1 LLAMRSFF
9 VFITMSGPKR
19 LMSHS
24 TSAFRTG
31 VAGSRPH
38 RPRAGRAPGRPR
50 RWDLLLICTAG
61 LFMVAVTRTHVF
73 IPGASAV
80 RPGLLLAGLGL
91 LLWLANNKGI
101 RSLQH
106 LKQPIGYLAL
116 FIVVWAGASVPVALY
131 GTYALT
137 YYLTKFASVVLM
149 FLLVAAA
156 VRDIHD
162 VRRFLLLFA
171 IGALIFAFFATT
183 PGVARGIGAGGL
195 DPNDSAMLLVAGI
208 LPILYFFLRDRR
220 ILVKALLAFG
230 FLICCGAI
238 VASGSRGGF
247 LALLALVVYIVF
259 FYKAVSPTLRLTI
272 VAVLAAGIIGTA
284 SGDYWDRMRSITDD
298 DDYNLHEITGR
309 KQLWTRGVGYMF
321 ARPVLGV
328 GVNNF
333 AVAEGRHPDI
343 VRMIEG
349 GRGVKY
355 GVAHSM
361 WVEIGAELGIPGFLA
376 FIGLFV
382 LSIRYL
388 YRYTRMARRSRAP
401 PELRR
406 AGEIA
411 ATLIGILVALA
422 VGGTFLSQQ
431 YNGMIWGVFG
441 LVLGF
446 LKVAPPL
453 KARAPLRRAGNP
465 AATATWEGNRGGRQ
479 AADPTLAH
487 PSGQLHGG
495 ASAMRDGRGV
505 IRFAALRQT
514 ADGIGRADTLGSK

>member
-1 LLAMRSFF
+1 MVTATPSHAREGRIVASATGVSILLVMRSTFF
-9 VFITMSGPKR
+9 HYDEWPKR
-19 LMSHS
+19 LMPHS
-24 TSAFRTG
+24 KSAFRTG
-31 VAGSRPH
+31 AAGSRPH
-38 RPRAGRAPGRPR
+38 RPSAFGRPR
-50 RWDLLLICTAG
+50 HWDLFLVCTAG
-61 LFMVAVTRTHVF
+61 LFMVSVTRTHVF

-80 RPGLLLAGLGL
+80 RPGLLLAGLGFL
-91 LLWLANNKGI
+91 VWLANNRGI
-101 RSLQH
+101 RSLER
-106 LKQPIGYLAL
+106 LKQPLGFLAL

-137 YYLTKFASVVLM
+137 YYLTNFASVVVL

-220 ILVKALLAFG
+220 ILVKALLAVG

-238 VASGSRGGF
+238 VTSGSRGGF

-272 VAVLAAGIIGTA
+272 VAVLVAGVIGTA

-328 GVNNF
+328 GLHNF
-333 AVAEGRHPDI
+333 SVAEGRHPDI
-343 VRMIEG
+343 VRTIEG

-361 WVEIGAELGIPGFLA
+361 WVETGAELGIPGFLA

-388 YRYTRMARRSRAP
+388 YRYAKLARRSRAP

-411 ATLIGILVALA
+411 ATLIGMLVALA
-422 VGGTFLSQQ
+422 VAGTFLSQQ
-431 YNGMIWGVFG
+431 YSGMIWGVFG
-441 LVLGF
+441 LILGF

-453 KARAPLRRAGNP
+453 KPRAPLTRAGNP
-465 AATATWEGNRGGRQ
+465 AATATRKGIRGSQ
-479 AADPTLAH
+479 AADPTFAYQFGRLR
-487 PSGQLHGG
+487 PRGG
-495 ASAMRDGRGV
+495 GDAKRSVR
-505 IRFAALRQT
+505 
-514 ADGIGRADTLGSK
+514 

>member
-1 LLAMRSFF
+1 MPR
-9 VFITMSGPKR
+9 
-19 LMSHS
+19 S
-24 TSAFRTG
+24 TSAFPNG
-31 VAGSRPH
+31 AAGSRPN
-38 RPRAGRAPGRPR
+38 RRIAGPALGRPR

-61 LFMVAVTRTHVF
+61 LFMVSVTRTHVF

-80 RPGLLLAGLGL
+80 RPGLLLAGLGFL
-91 LLWLANNKGI
+91 VWLTNNKGI
-101 RSLQH
+101 RSLQR
-106 LKQPIGYLAL
+106 LKQPLGYLAL

-131 GTYALT
+131 GTYALN
-137 YYLTKFASVVLM
+137 YYVTNLASVAVL

-183 PGVARGIGAGGL
+183 PGMARGIGAGGL

-208 LPILYFFLRDRR
+208 LPVLYFFLRDRR
-220 ILVKALLAFG
+220 ILVKALLGVG

-238 VASGSRGGF
+238 VTSGSRGGF
-247 LALLALVVYIVF
+247 LALLALVAYIVF
-259 FYKAVSPTLRLTI
+259 FYRAVSPTLRLTI
-272 VAVLAAGIIGTA
+272 VAVLAAGVIATA

-328 GVNNF
+328 GVHNF
-333 AVAEGRHPDI
+333 SVAEGRHPDI
-343 VRMIEG
+343 VRTIEG

-361 WVEIGAELGIPGFLA
+361 WVETGAELGIPGFLA
-376 FIGLFV
+376 FIGLFI

-388 YRYTRMARRSRAP
+388 YRYARLARQPRAP

-411 ATLIGILVALA
+411 ATLVGVLVAVA
-422 VGGTFLSQQ
+422 VAGTFLSQQ
-431 YNGMIWGVFG
+431 YSGLIWGVFG
-441 LVLGF
+441 LILGF
-446 LKVAPPL
+446 FKVAPPL
-453 KARAPLRRAGNP
+453 ARSGNARDTAATPGRRPAIHAVDPGFAHRFSQLSGDPP
-465 AATATWEGNRGGRQ
+465 AAERG
-479 AADPTLAH
+479 T
-487 PSGQLHGG
+487 
-495 ASAMRDGRGV
+495 
-505 IRFAALRQT
+505 T
-514 ADGIGRADTLGSK
+514 